1 MSVREYINNIQ
12 TIYFRMGKFWAWLYK
27 IKNRKKV
34 NNDQSEL
41 IEGQEAFDLI
51 VTYLLGPDYY
61 NMDIGSAKQG
71 NPISIIDIIGEY
83 KGFKP

>member
-1 MSVREYINNIQ
+1 MNVREYINNIQ
-12 TIYFRMGKFWAWLYK
+12 TIYFRIGKFWAWLYK

>member
-27 IKNRKKV
+27 VKNRNKV
-34 NNDQSEL
+34 QNNLGEL
-41 IEGQEAFDLI
+41 IDGQEAFDLI

-61 NMDIGSAKQG
+61 NMDTGSAKQG
-71 NPISIIDIIGEY
+71 NPISIIDIIRNY
-83 KGFKP
+83 KGFKI

>member
-12 TIYFRMGKFWAWLYK
+12 TIYFRIGKFWAWLYK

-61 NMDIGSAKQG
+61 NMDTGSAKQG
-71 NPISIIDIIGEY
+71 NPISIIDIIGKY

>member
-12 TIYFRMGKFWAWLYK
+12 TIYFRIGKFWAWLYK

-71 NPISIIDIIGEY
+71 NPISIIDIIHNY
-83 KGFKP
+83 KGFKK

>member
-12 TIYFRMGKFWAWLYK
+12 TIYFRIGKFWAWLYK

-61 NMDIGSAKQG
+61 NMDIGTAKQG
-71 NPISIIDIIGEY
+71 NPISIIDIIRNY
-83 KGFKP
+83 KGFKI

>member
-1 MSVREYINNIQ
+1 MNVREYINNIQ

-27 IKNRKKV
+27 VKNRNKV
-34 NNDQSEL
+34 QNNLGGL
-41 IEGQEAFDLI
+41 IDGQEAFDLI

-61 NMDIGSAKQG
+61 NMDTGSAKQG

>member
-1 MSVREYINNIQ
+1 MNVREYINNIQ

-27 IKNRKKV
+27 EKNRKKV
-34 NNDQSEL
+34 NNNLGEL
-41 IEGQEAFDLI
+41 IDGQEAFDII

-71 NPISIIDIIGEY
+71 NPISIIDIIHNY
-83 KGFKP
+83 KGFKK

>member
-1 MSVREYINNIQ
+1 MNVREYINNIQ

-61 NMDIGSAKQG
+61 NMDTGTAKQG
-71 NPISIIDIIGEY
+71 NPISIIDIIHNY
-83 KGFKP
+83 KGFKK

>member
-12 TIYFRMGKFWAWLYK
+12 TIYFRIGKFWAWLYK

-61 NMDIGSAKQG
+61 NMDTGSAKQG
-71 NPISIIDIIGEY
+71 NPISIIDIIHNY
-83 KGFKP
+83 KGFKK

>member
-1 MSVREYINNIQ
+1 MNVREYINNIQ

-27 IKNRKKV
+27 AKNRKKV

-41 IEGQEAFDLI
+41 IESQEAFDLI

>member
-27 IKNRKKV
+27 VKNRNKV
-34 NNDQSEL
+34 QNNLGGL
-41 IEGQEAFDLI
+41 IDGQEAFDLI

-61 NMDIGSAKQG
+61 NMDTGSAKQG
-71 NPISIIDIIGEY
+71 NPISIIDIIGKY
-83 KGFKP
+83 KGFKL

>member
-12 TIYFRMGKFWAWLYK
+12 TIYFRIGKFWAWLYK

-71 NPISIIDIIGEY
+71 NPISIIDIIRNY
-83 KGFKP
+83 KGFKK

>member
-12 TIYFRMGKFWAWLYK
+12 TIYFRIGKFWAWLYK

>member
-12 TIYFRMGKFWAWLYK
+12 TIYFRIGKFGAWLYK